1 MMNFKLMA
9 RMKLITVCAEF
20 RPHQQQYQ
28 SDMKIK
34 NRFNLF
40 RLPQL
45 ALVLTSVTAMGGE
58 EMKAPAPAPISTP
71 DWLKVSGYA
80 AASYT
85 YTDVQHGDSDE
96 SLFDAGTPLDA
107 VKLGLEATQGDFS
120 GYASLFYSPNTDAN
134 YFAGGSEAGILDAYV
149 SYTAGAF
156 KITGGK
162 YLSYLGYEAFDTVNM
177 TQLTYANSTTGGV
190 PAYHTGIK
198 VDYST
203 DAWGAGF
210 NISDSIRGPS
220 FWEGDADWGNGLGY
234 EGYVVYK
241 GIEKLTLWAGFAYDD
256 TEDTADFSSYDFW
269 ASYDLT
275 DKLTI
280 AGEVIYADNTLSGA
294 NSAVGGL
301 AFLKYSFTD
310 KFSTVLR
317 FGIDEVESTGP
328 TVTAPDNYKYTISP
342 TYAFNEHFLVRGE
355 VSYTDSDSDV
365 FFGGVQ
371 ALVKF

>member
-1 MMNFKLMA
+1 
-9 RMKLITVCAEF
+9 MKSKTRF
-20 RPHQQQYQ
+20 
-28 SDMKIK
+28 IK
-34 NRFNLF
+34 NH
-40 RLPQL
+40 LPHL
-45 ALVLTSVTAMGGE
+45 ALLLSTAAAMGGTE
-58 EMKAPAPAPISTP
+58 TAPAPASVTIP

-120 GYASLFYSPNTDAN
+120 AYASLFYSPNSDAN
-134 YFAGGSEAGILDAYV
+134 SFAGGSEAGILDAYV
-149 SYTAGAF
+149 TYKTGDF

-198 VDYST
+198 LDYAT
-203 DAWGAGF
+203 DVWGAGF
-210 NISDSIRGPS
+210 NVSDSIRGPS

-241 GIEKLTLWAGFAYDD
+241 GVPKLTLWAGFAYDD
-256 TEDTADFSSYDFW
+256 TEDLPDFSSYDFW
-269 ASYDLT
+269 ASYDIS

-280 AGEVIYADNTLSGA
+280 ASEIIYADNTLSGA

-301 AFLKYSFTD
+301 AFLKYAFTD
-310 KFSTVLR
+310 KFSTVFR

-328 TVTAPDNYKYTISP
+328 TVIAPDNYKYTISP
-342 TYAFNEHFLVRGE
+342 TYAFNEHFLMRAE
-355 VSYTDSDSDV
+355 VSYTDSATDV
-365 FFGGVQ
+365 FFSGVQ

>member
-1 MMNFKLMA
+1 MA
-9 RMKLITVCAEF
+9 RMKLIAGCAEF
-20 RPHQQQYQ
+20 RQHQQQYQ

-45 ALVLTSVTAMGGE
+45 ALVLTSATAMGGE

-85 YTDVQHGDSDE
+85 YTDVEDGDSDE

-107 VKLGLEATQGDFS
+107 VKLGLEATQGAFS
-120 GYASLFYSPNTDAN
+120 AYGSLFYSPNSDAN
-134 YFAGGSEAGILDAYV
+134 SFAGGSEAGILDAYV
-149 SYTAGAF
+149 TYTTGDF

-162 YLSYLGYEAFDTVNM
+162 YLSWLGYEAFDTVNM

-190 PAYHTGIK
+190 PAYHTGVK
-198 VDYST
+198 LDYST
-203 DAWGAGF
+203 DVWGAGF
-210 NISDSIRGPS
+210 SISDSIRGPS
-220 FWEGDADWGNGLGY
+220 FWEGDAEWDNGLGY
-234 EGYVVYK
+234 EAYVVYK
-241 GIEKLTLWAGFAYDD
+241 GIEKLTLWGGVAFDD
-256 TEDTADFSSYDFW
+256 TDDVANFSSYDFW
-269 ASYDLT
+269 ASYDLS

-280 AGEVIYADNTLSGA
+280 AGEIIYSDNTLSGA
-294 NSAVGGL
+294 NSAIGGL
-301 AFLKYSFTD
+301 AFLKYAFTD

-317 FGIDEVESTGP
+317 FGIDEVESTPVG
-328 TVTAPDNYKYTISP
+328 VTAPDNYKYTISP
-342 TYAFNEHFLVRGE
+342 TYVFNEHFLVRAE
-355 VSYTDSDSDV
+355 VSYIDSSVDT
-365 FFGGVQ
+365 FFSGVQ